1 MVESSR
7 SPRDKNQQPGST
19 GSGRPQRGASN
30 GHALQL
36 LVTLDPTTHDVISLE
51 RVDNGGQRRQ
61 LAASDWA
68 ELTSTDDDLET
79 LVEAVEEAY
88 EAGVA
93 DALGEADSEDDFD
106 EDDVLV
112 DLIGMGAARRPRRS
126 GVRLVALRQL
136 LLRHLLRSSAGEAS
150 STADQRRKP
159 PITKHARNGS
169 DSTTHHAH

>member
-1 MVESSR
+1 MRGGSSAH
-7 SPRDKNQQPGST
+7 P
-19 GSGRPQRGASN
+19 
-30 GHALQL
+30 LQL

-51 RVDNGGQRRQ
+51 RLDKGGQRRH
-61 LAASDWA
+61 LTARDWT
-68 ELTSTDDDLET
+68 ELTSTDEDLEA

-93 DALGEADSEDDFD
+93 DAAGETDTEDDFD
-106 EDDVLV
+106 DDDVLS
-112 DLIGMGAARRPRRS
+112 DLFGRGVARRTRRG
-126 GVRLVALRQL
+126 GVRLVALRHL
-136 LLRHLLRSSAGEAS
+136 LLRHLLRGSAGEAY